1 MAVSK
6 TPGQTCY
13 ITIASIDYM
22 GPPVTVWFMGLIV
35 QGPTG
40 ILSSIK
46 YTSPV
51 YQVDFIGAGDWT
63 SMAIN
68 LRLTLAATGASI
80 AAGAADAVIVIAD
93 GSNFATARQ
102 LYTQSWAG
110 AFSFVYPASAWR
122 GASGTFA
129 AQVSGL
135 EAQFGV
141 NR

>member
-13 ITIASIDYM
+13 VTIASIDYM
-22 GPPVTVWFMGLIV
+22 GPPVTVWLFGLIT
-35 QGPTG
+35 QGPLERIT
-40 ILSSIK
+40 SFK
-46 YTSPV
+46 YISDTYPV
-51 YQVDFIGAGDWT
+51 E
-63 SMAIN
+63 
-68 LRLTLAATGASI
+68 LPGASSWVTVPI
-80 AAGAADAVIVIAD
+80 GIEIVMRPYIRTISEGLADCHLMIWN
-93 GSNFATARQ
+93 GSDTSQAQR
-102 LYTQSWAG
+102 LYVESWSG

-141 NR
+141 MR